1 MSRGKTLTVYLAAD
15 LKKFNAGMK
24 QGADQVQG
32 FGGKLNSYLGPALA
46 AAGVAAGAFATKL
59 AADSVAAASDLEE
72 SLSKASVVFGEQA
85 DAVIAWS
92 KTSSTAFGQ
101 SQQQAL
107 EAAGTY
113 GNLLQAFGVTTD
125 AAAEMS
131 TTMVQLAADLASFN
145 NTPIDQ
151 AVDAIRS
158 GLSGETEP
166 LKRFG
171 VALTDARLRAEA
183 LAMGLEVTSGALSAG
198 TKAQAAYG
206 LILKDTTLAQ
216 GDFARTADG
225 LANTQRTVQAAVEDA
240 QAAIGKGLVDAMGEA
255 IDAMGGAQGLV
266 ETIEAGADIFANF
279 TEGIGDLA
287 AQLADL
293 APEIDSTRSKLGQ
306 LFGEAQTQFGY
317 GALLDLPGA
326 VADIIDQ
333 FRWLTDAN
341 YRQQKQQE
349 ATNAAMEE
357 NLNYLDPMARGM
369 YEAARAADDLAGSTA
384 DAAIG
389 ADAAAK
395 SLLEMAIATGQVPE
409 KARWAQR
416 FDIKEML
423 EGIGRGG
430 RTAASGVSSY
440 TAAADKSEKTLTKQR
455 DALMGTQQQL
465 LDQIQTLKDAT
476 QAVED
481 YASSI
486 QQDLLAGFDIGG
498 LYEGALNEQGE
509 FSADQ
514 FFQSFDQAI
523 NRAEWFGT
531 LLNEL
536 KSRNIDQK
544 LIEDLASLGPEAGGE
559 LAQRMISDAG
569 FLGMFV
575 DKWTA
580 VQDKTRELA
589 LGLVPEFL
597 EAGRLQAIDNLNGML
612 EQFAKDQ
619 KKFAKLGR
627 RLGQQ
632 VGATF
637 KAQIAKDVADAVR
650 AVEAAATAAR
660 AEAVARAE
668 AEQAR
673 ITEQAVATA
682 IANLI
687 RNSDQRAG
695 RNPQPVLQ

>member
-1 MSRGKTLTVYLAAD
+1 MSRGKTLTVFLAAD
-15 LKKFNAGMK
+15 LKRFNSGMK
-24 QGADQVQG
+24 QAGGQVEG
-32 FGGKLNSYLGPALA
+32 FGGKLNKYLGPALA

-113 GNLLQAFGVTTD
+113 GNLLQAFGVTTE
-125 AAAEMS
+125 AASEMS

-151 AVDAIRS
+151 AIDAIRS

-183 LAMGLEVTSGALSAG
+183 LAMGLNVTSGALDAG

-216 GDFARTADG
+216 GDFARTSDG

-240 QAAIGKGLVDAMGEA
+240 QAAIGKGLVDAIGEA

-266 ETIEAGADIFANF
+266 KTIEEGADVFVNF
-279 TEGIGDLA
+279 TEGVGDLA
-287 AQLADL
+287 KQLNDL
-293 APEIDSTRSKLGQ
+293 APEIDTTTGKLTT
-306 LFGEAQTQFGY
+306 LMGEAQNQFGY
-317 GALLDLPGA
+317 AALLDLPGA
-326 VADIIDQ
+326 IADIIDTTRVLVDEQ
-333 FRWLTDAN
+333 
-341 YRQQKQQE
+341 YKQDKIQAILNE
-349 ATNAAMEE
+349 EIKE
-357 NLNYLDPMARGM
+357 NLDYLDPMARGM
-369 YEAARAADDLAGSTA
+369 HAAARAADDLASSTA

-389 ADAAAK
+389 ADAASR
-395 SLLEMAIATGQVPE
+395 SLLDMAIASGQVPE
-409 KARWAQR
+409 KARWSQR

-423 EGIGRGG
+423 EGIGRGARSAAG
-430 RTAASGVSSY
+430 GTRAYSSAAS
-440 TAAADKSEKTLTKQR
+440 DSEKILEKQKS
-455 DALMGTQQQL
+455 ALMGTQDQL

-481 YASSI
+481 YAASI

-523 NRAEWFGT
+523 NRAEWFGS

-536 KSRNIDQK
+536 KNRNIDQR
-544 LIEDLASLGPEAGGE
+544 LIEDLASLGPDAGGE

-569 FLGMFV
+569 FLGTFV
-575 DKWTA
+575 DKWTD
-580 VQDKTRELA
+580 VQETTRQLA

-612 EQFAKDQ
+612 EQFQKDQ
-619 KKFAKLGR
+619 RKFAKLGR

-668 AEQAR
+668 AQQAR

-682 IANLI
+682 ISNLI